1 MRSRGRSNL
10 ELQKTVEAESRRRT
24 PPKQPT
30 HPTHPTH
37 PTPAKEIEE
46 EEHKGTVQP
55 APQEGEG
62 GAVCPTGLLGDGAE
76 GGTIRANKQ
85 RDRGED

>member
-10 ELQKTVEAESRRRT
+10 ELQKTAEAESGRRT

-30 HPTHPTH
+30 HPT
-37 PTPAKEIEE
+37 PAKEIKE
-46 EEHKGTVQP
+46 EEHQGVVQP

-62 GAVCPTGLLGDGAE
+62 EAVRSTGLLGEGAE
-76 GGTIRANKQ
+76 GGTIRANNQ
-85 RDRGED
+85 RD